1 MAGPWP
7 RWLLGVCSRDSFS
20 RACTWA
26 AHCTPKPWHVGCF
39 CYDIA
44 LCQFKCSHTQTLLC
58 FVPFPTVLWGLG
70 LVRHLQSA
78 AGWFSAGDVHNAT
91 AQLQLEHIHGWS
103 HMLLVT
109 HAHSFSFLLGIIHS
123 FSSMQLSILSPHV
136 AADSKLMRLLLFYFY
151 FYRQPADA
159 RKGCLLTLITTLLIA
174 LGRLL

>member
-7 RWLLGVCSRDSFS
+7 RWLLGGCSHASFI

-26 AHCTPKPWHVGCF
+26 AHRTPKPWHMGCF
-39 CYDIA
+39 CYNSSNVHTHKHSCV
-44 LCQFKCSHTQTLLC
+44 LCLFQLC
-58 FVPFPTVLWGLG
+58 CGAWVSFSC

-78 AGWFSAGDVHNAT
+78 AGWFSTGDVHNAT
-91 AQLQLEHIHGWS
+91 AKLQLEHIQGWS

-123 FSSMQLSILSPHV
+123 FSSMQLCILSPHV
-136 AADSKLMRLLLFYFY
+136 AADSKLMRLLHFYFY